1 MLKQT
6 FIENYKNENYYY
18 DCNKNDQIEI
28 TTLHKKKNQ
37 FTQTLSILITFK
49 FFFHVELSCIN
60 SMWYGLE
67 CITGTF
73 SKTYHAYVKAY
84 L

>member
-18 DCNKNDQIEI
+18 DYNKNDQIEI
-28 TTLHKKKNQ
+28 TTPHKKKK
-37 FTQTLSILITFK
+37 SI
-49 FFFHVELSCIN
+49 
-60 SMWYGLE
+60 Y
-67 CITGTF
+67 
-73 SKTYHAYVKAY
+73 SK